1 MAFDIKAAQALM
13 LNEEFNRKV
22 DNVIA
27 AKSKGKKSVASQFSI
42 PATMMQ
48 GAQPVQQISQE
59 QMIGES
65 KLPQAILDSYKEMKS
80 PLSEFSEIPASYFN
94 GNTLQGQ
101 LNEAVSQN
109 TQKAIAGNDLVA
121 LIDRCIAKHIAA
133 LRDEIKSEATM
144 KAFRFTDGNKV
155 QFLDRNGNIYEGVLT
170 LKKKKKKK

>member
-27 AKSKGKKSVASQFSI
+27 AKSQGKKSVASQFAI
-42 PATMMQ
+42 PTTMMQ
-48 GAQPVQQISQE
+48 GTQPVQQISQE
-59 QMIGES
+59 QMIRES
-65 KLPQAILDSYKEMKS
+65 KLPQAILDSYKEMNS
-80 PLSEFSEIPASYFN
+80 PLNDFSEVPASYFN
-94 GNTLQGQ
+94 GNTVQSP
-101 LNEAVSQN
+101 LNEAVSQKPQQ
-109 TQKAIAGNDLVA
+109 TIAGNDIVA
-121 LIDRCIAKHIAA
+121 LIDNCIAKHIAA
-133 LRDEIKSEATM
+133 LREEIKSEATM

>member
-27 AKSKGKKSVASQFSI
+27 AKSQGKKSVASQFAI

-59 QMIGES
+59 QMIRES
-65 KLPQAILDSYKEMKS
+65 KLPQAILDSYKEMNS
-80 PLSEFSEIPASYFN
+80 PLNEFSEIPASYFN
-94 GNTLQGQ
+94 GNTVQGQ

-109 TQKAIAGNDLVA
+109 TQNTIAGNDLVA
-121 LIDRCIAKHIAA
+121 LIDRCIAKHIAV

>member
-27 AKSKGKKSVASQFSI
+27 AKSQGKKSVASQFSI

-48 GAQPVQQISQE
+48 GAQPVKQTSQE

-65 KLPQAILDSYKEMKS
+65 KLPQAILDSYKEMNS

-109 TQKAIAGNDLVA
+109 TQNAIAGNDLVA

>member
-27 AKSKGKKSVASQFSI
+27 AKSQGKKSVASQFAI
-42 PATMMQ
+42 PTTMMHN
-48 GAQPVQQISQE
+48 AQPVQQKSPE

-65 KLPQAILDSYKEMKS
+65 KLPQAILDSYKEMNN
-80 PLSEFSEIPASYFN
+80 PLNDFSEIPASYFN
-94 GNTLQGQ
+94 GNTAQSP
-101 LNEAVSQN
+101 LNEAMSQN
-109 TQKAIAGNDLVA
+109 AQQTIAGNDIVA

-133 LRDEIKSEATM
+133 LRDEIKSEATI